1 MSLPP
6 FDILQFLDSPKIP
19 AAVAA
24 VRRRGGPA
32 LGSLWYRFDE
42 RRFWFTTR
50 AGSSP
55 FLSAARQAQDVAVMV
70 EIFAPP
76 DFIRLVRATGAARIE
91 ERDPAR
97 IERIYERYLGGD
109 LSEWPELFR
118 ERLADVDFTL
128 WSVLA
133 ARGVA
138 ASFPQF
144 QANEFRWDE
153 PGQFLDR

>member
-1 MSLPP
+1 
-6 FDILQFLDSPKIP
+6 
-19 AAVAA
+19 
-24 VRRRGGPA
+24 
-32 LGSLWYRFDE
+32 
-42 RRFWFTTR
+42 
-50 AGSSP
+50 
-55 FLSAARQAQDVAVMV
+55 MV

-97 IERIYERYLGGD
+97 IERIYERYLGSD